1 MRSGS
6 ISSATS
12 RTSDQNAA
20 RASLSTEPEVSTMT
34 ASVAIASERIEG
46 R

>member
-1 MRSGS
+1 MRSGA
-6 ISSATS
+6 ISAATS

-20 RASLSTEPEVSTMT
+20 RTSVSTEPEVSMMT
-34 ASVAIASERIEG
+34 ASVPMLSERNEG

>member
-6 ISSATS
+6 ISAATS

-20 RASLSTEPEVSTMT
+20 RASLSTEPEVSMMT
-34 ASVAIASERIEG
+34 ARMPIPSERIEG